1 MQFEDF
7 ERAAFVNQ
15 AFQAM
20 WSFLDASMCTA
31 IREFIEPVIQAQLP
45 FPISGFEFEKL
56 AFGDTPWQVRG
67 VKHYSLYAGTPRM
80 DACVQM
86 ARKEAAP
93 TGLTWMSAIACA
105 RAREALLHIS

>member
-1 MQFEDF
+1 VQFEDF

-20 WSFLDASMCTA
+20 WSFLDSTICAA
-31 IREFIEPVIQAQLP
+31 IREFIEPIIQAQLP

-67 VKHYSLYAGTPRM
+67 IKHYSLFSGAQRM
-80 DACVQM
+80 DDCIEV
-86 ARKEAAP
+86 P
-93 TGLTWMSAIACA
+93 
-105 RAREALLHIS
+105 